1 MGTQRNLNAT
11 ISIGMT
17 TLSDGRS
24 FRGVGELPRA
34 ADKVPYAAKP
44 QGRNCGVA
52 FDIIAKRQLA

>member
-1 MGTQRNLNAT
+1 
-11 ISIGMT
+11 MT